1 MPQWTAEVIQSQV
14 SRELRRSVLRP
25 HYAVDAALPG
35 DDRPQAVHLGA
46 FAPAGDDRVLAS
58 ACLIFPEQCPW
69 LPTAT
74 GWQLRSMA
82 TDPAW
87 RGAGAGAEILRAARQ
102 IATDAGATVL
112 WCKAREPAIPF
123 YRRNGFAEFGEL
135 FDTELG
141 PHRRMWCE
149 LTD

>member
-1 MPQWTAEVIQSQV
+1 MPQWTVEVIQGQL
-14 SRELRRSVLRP
+14 SRELRRAVLRP
-25 HYAVDAALPG
+25 QYAVDAARPG
-35 DDRPQAVHLGA
+35 DDRPPAVHLGA

-69 LPTAT
+69 LPTAI

-112 WCKAREPAIPF
+112 WCKARELAIPF

-141 PHRRMWCE
+141 PHRRMWCD
-149 LTD
+149 LTN

>member
-1 MPQWTAEVIQSQV
+1 MPQWNVEVIPGQL

-25 HYAVDAALPG
+25 HYAVDALLPG
-35 DDRPQAVHLGA
+35 DSLPEAVHLGA
-46 FAPAGDDRVLAS
+46 FAVDGEDRVLAS
-58 ACLIFPEQCPW
+58 ACLIFPEPCPW
-69 LPTAT
+69 LPDVTA
-74 GWQLRSMA
+74 WQLRSMA

-87 RGAGAGAEILRAARQ
+87 RGAGAGSQILRAAKQ
-102 IATDAGATVL
+102 ISADAGATVL
-112 WCKAREPAIPF
+112 WCQAREPAIPF

-141 PHRRMWCE
+141 PHRRMWIE

>member
-1 MPQWTAEVIQSQV
+1 MPQWIVEVIQSEL

-25 HYAVDAALPG
+25 HYAVDAVLPG
-35 DDRPQAVHLGA
+35 DDRAEVVHLGA
-46 FAPAGDDRVLAS
+46 FVQVGDDRVLAS
-58 ACLIFPEQCPW
+58 ACLIFPEPCPW
-69 LPTAT
+69 LPAAT

-87 RGAGAGAEILRAARQ
+87 RGTGAGAAILRRAKQ
-102 IATDAGATVL
+102 ISTDAGATVL
-112 WCKAREPAIPF
+112 WCQARQPAIPF

-141 PHRRMWCE
+141 PHRRMWTE
-149 LTD
+149 LTG

>member
-1 MPQWTAEVIQSQV
+1 MPQWTVEVIQDQLS
-14 SRELRRSVLRP
+14 SELRRSVLRP
-25 HYAVDAALPG
+25 HYAVGATLPG
-35 DDRPQAVHLGA
+35 DDEPGVVHLGA
-46 FAPAGDDRVLAS
+46 FVEAGEDRVLAS

-69 LPTAT
+69 LPEAT
-74 GWQLRSMA
+74 GWRLRSMA

-87 RGAGAGAEILRAARQ
+87 RGSGAGSQILSAAKQ
-102 IATDAGATVL
+102 ISADAGATVL
-112 WCKAREPAIPF
+112 WCQARQPAIAF

-141 PHRRMWCE
+141 PHRRMWTR